1 MKVGS
6 VQLFLCILIADQ
18 HGCVYD
24 PHRDDDSR
32 RYLMGEQNIRE
43 HTDESTRH
51 AFMKSLLSEVQALE
65 AMLGKGMVESGVSRI
80 GAEQEM
86 FLIDKAQKPALTALD
101 VLARI
106 DDPRFTHE
114 LGLFNIEANL
124 SVQELKSDCLS
135 RMEAEAQEVYAS
147 AREAAHQCDSEIALV
162 GILPT
167 LTKKH
172 LGLDAM
178 VPTPRY
184 FALNDAILAL
194 RGGDLRFTINGIDQ
208 LTVNHDN
215 LMLEACNTSF
225 QVHFQVSPENFA
237 HLYNIA
243 QTITGPLLAAAVNS
257 PILLGKRLW
266 HETRISVFEYSV
278 DARSATHQTRGLKP
292 RVHFGDHWVDDSVTE
307 IFKEDIARFRV
318 ILTTETEDDPLAMVA
333 QGIAPKLK
341 ALCLHNG
348 TVYRWNRAC
357 YGVHNGVP
365 HLRIENRVI
374 PSGPTVLD
382 EIANTAF
389 FVGMMAGMSKEI
401 DDVRVLIPF
410 EDVKSN
416 FMAAARDGIRA
427 QMNWFGDTHMPAKQL
442 ILEYLLPLAEKG
454 LQEYAVD
461 QGDID
466 RYLGVLRDRVTTR
479 RTGARWALE
488 SLNNMQDRGTS
499 DQRLRCLVAS
509 MVDQQTTGRPISD
522 WGLADFCEELDWRE
536 SYLKVSQFMAT
547 DLFTVRPDDI
557 VDFAATLMDW
567 RHVRH
572 VPVEGDDGELVGLV
586 SHRALLRLVATGRV
600 GGEHKVT
607 VREIMTRNPV
617 TVNSDATTVEAIR
630 LMREAQVACLPV
642 VDKGKLLG
650 LVTEHDLIVVSS
662 HLLERYLAE
671 AE

>member
-1 MKVGS
+1 
-6 VQLFLCILIADQ
+6 
-18 HGCVYD
+18 
-24 PHRDDDSR
+24 
-32 RYLMGEQNIRE
+32 MGEQNIEE
-43 HTDESTRH
+43 HADESTRQ
-51 AFMKSLLSEVQALE
+51 AFMKSLLEEVRALE
-65 AMLGKGMVESGVSRI
+65 MMLEKGMVESGVSRI

-86 FLIDKAQKPALTALD
+86 FLINQAKQPTLTALD
-101 VLARI
+101 VLKEL
-106 DDPRFTHE
+106 DDERFTHE

-124 SVQELKSDCLS
+124 SVQEFHSDCLS
-135 RMEAEAQEVYAS
+135 RMEAETQEVYAK
-147 AREAAHQCDSEIALV
+147 ARKAAAACDSEIALV

-167 LTKKH
+167 LTKKN
-172 LGLDAM
+172 LGLDSM

-184 FALNDAILAL
+184 YALNDAIMAL
-194 RGGDLRFTINGIDQ
+194 RGDNLQFTINGIDQ
-208 LTVNHDN
+208 LVVNHDN

-225 QVHFQVSPENFA
+225 QVHFQVSPDNFA
-237 HLYNIA
+237 KLYNIA
-243 QTITGPLLAAAVNS
+243 QTITGPLLAASVNS

-292 RVHFGDHWVDDSVTE
+292 RVHFGDRWVDESVTE

-318 ILTTETEDDPLAMVA
+318 ILTAETEDDPLAMVA

-357 YGVHNGVP
+357 YGVHNGVA

-374 PSGPTVLD
+374 PSGPTVVD

-389 FVGMMAGMSKEI
+389 FVGMMAGMAEKV
-401 DDVRVLIPF
+401 DDVRELIPF
-410 EDVKSN
+410 DDIKAN
-416 FMAAARDGIRA
+416 FMAAAREGIRA
-427 QMNWFGDTHMPAKQL
+427 QMNWFGDTHLPAKEL
-442 ILEYLLPLAEKG
+442 ILEHLLPLAREG
-454 LQEYAVD
+454 LQKHGVD
-461 QGDID
+461 QKDID
-466 RYLGVLRDRVTTR
+466 RYLGIIRDRVTTR
-479 RTGARWALE
+479 RTGSRWALE
-488 SLNNMQDRGTS
+488 SLNNMHGRGTE
-499 DQRLRCLVAS
+499 DQRLRCLVSS
-509 MVDQQTTGRPISD
+509 MVSQQSAGHPIAD
-522 WGLADFCEELDWRE
+522 WKLADFCEQQNWRD

-607 VREIMTRNPV
+607 VDEIMNRRPV

-630 LMREAQVACLPV
+630 VMRESEVACLPV
-642 VDKGKLLG
+642 VDDGKLLG
-650 LVTEHDLIVVSS
+650 LITEHDLLVVSS
-662 HLLERYLAE
+662 HLLESYLDDGQ
-671 AE
+671 

>member
-1 MKVGS
+1 
-6 VQLFLCILIADQ
+6 
-18 HGCVYD
+18 
-24 PHRDDDSR
+24 
-32 RYLMGEQNIRE
+32 MGEQNIE
-43 HTDESTRH
+43 EYADEAARQ
-51 AFMKSLLSEVQALE
+51 AFMKSLLDEVRALD
-65 AMLGKGMVESGVSRI
+65 AMLDKGMIESGVSRI

-86 FLIDKAQKPALTALD
+86 FLINSAQQPALTALE
-101 VLARI
+101 VLKQL
-106 DDPRFTHE
+106 DDDRFTHE

-124 SVQELKSDCLS
+124 SVQEFRADCLS
-135 RMEAEAQEVYAS
+135 RMEREAQEVYAK
-147 AREAAHQCDSEIALV
+147 AREAAHHCDSEIALV

-167 LTKKH
+167 LTQKN
-172 LGLDAM
+172 LGLDSM

-184 FALNDAILAL
+184 YALNDAIMAL
-194 RGGDLRFTINGIDQ
+194 RGENMQFTINGTDQ

-225 QVHFQVSPENFA
+225 QVHFQVSPNDFSR
-237 HLYNIA
+237 LYNIA

-278 DARSATHQTRGLKP
+278 DARSAVHQTRGLKP
-292 RVHFGDHWVDDSVTE
+292 RVHFGDHWVEDSVTE

-374 PSGPTVLD
+374 PSGPTVID

-389 FVGMMAGMSKEI
+389 FVGMMAGMADEY
-401 DDVRVLIPF
+401 DDVRDHITF
-410 EDVKSN
+410 DDVKAN
-416 FMAAARDGIRA
+416 FIAAARAGIRA
-427 QMNWFGDTHMPAKQL
+427 QMNWFGDTHMPAREL
-442 ILEYLLPLAEKG
+442 ILEQLLPLAEHGMNKYG
-454 LQEYAVD
+454 LD
-461 QGDID
+461 KKDID
-466 RYLGVLRDRVTTR
+466 LYLGVLHDRVSTR
-479 RTGARWALE
+479 RNGARWALE
-488 SLNNMQDRGTS
+488 SLNNMHGRGTE
-499 DQRLRCLVAS
+499 DQRLRCLVS
-509 MVDQQTTGRPISD
+509 NMVEQQSLGIQISK
-522 WGLADFCEELDWRE
+522 WQLADFCEQQDWRE

-572 VPVEGDDGELVGLV
+572 VPVENDKGELVGLV
-586 SHRALLRLVATGRV
+586 SHRALLRLVAEGRL
-600 GGEHKVT
+600 GGENKVT
-607 VREIMTRNPV
+607 VREIMTKNPV
-617 TVNSDATTVEAIR
+617 TVTSDATTVDCIR
-630 LMREAQVACLPV
+630 LMRRESVACLPV
-642 VDKGKLLG
+642 VDDGKLHG
-650 LVTEHDLIVVSS
+650 LITEHDLIVVSS
-662 HLLERYLAE
+662 HLLERYLE
-671 AE
+671 EEK

>member
-1 MKVGS
+1 
-6 VQLFLCILIADQ
+6 
-18 HGCVYD
+18 
-24 PHRDDDSR
+24 
-32 RYLMGEQNIRE
+32 MGEHNIE
-43 HTDESTRH
+43 EYTDEATRQE
-51 AFMKSLLSEVQALE
+51 FMKSLLDEVRALE
-65 AMLGKGMVESGVSRI
+65 AMLEKGMVESGVSRI

-86 FLIDKAQKPALTALD
+86 FLVNKAHQPTLTALD
-101 VLARI
+101 VLAEL

-124 SVQELKSDCLS
+124 SVQEFNSDCLS
-135 RMEAEAQEVYAS
+135 RMEAEAQDIYAK
-147 AREAAHQCDSEIALV
+147 AREAAHKHDSEIALV

-167 LTKKH
+167 LTKKN
-172 LGLDAM
+172 LGLDSM
-178 VPTPRY
+178 VPIPRY
-184 FALNDAILAL
+184 HALNKAVMAL
-194 RGGDLRFTINGIDQ
+194 RGDDLQFTINGIDQ
-208 LTVNHDN
+208 LNVQHDN

-225 QVHFQVSPENFA
+225 QVHFQVSPNDFA
-237 HLYNIA
+237 RLYNIA
-243 QTITGPLLAAAVNS
+243 QTVTGPLLAASVNS

-292 RVHFGDHWVDDSVTE
+292 RVHFGDHWVEESVTE
-307 IFKEDIARFRV
+307 LFKEDIARFRV
-318 ILTTETEDDPLAMVA
+318 ILTTETEDNPLAMVA
-333 QGIAPKLK
+333 QGLAPKLK

-357 YGVHNGVP
+357 YGVHNGIP

-374 PSGPTVLD
+374 PSGPTIID

-389 FVGMMAGMSKEI
+389 FVGMMAGMADKYP
-401 DDVRVLIPF
+401 DVREHIPF
-410 EDVKSN
+410 ADIKAN

-427 QMNWFGDTHMPAKQL
+427 QMNWFGDTHMPAREL
-442 ILEYLLPLAEKG
+442 ILEQLLPLAEHG
-454 LQEYAVD
+454 LNKYAVNKD
-461 QGDID
+461 DIEL
-466 RYLGVLRDRVTTR
+466 YLGVMRDRVATR

-488 SLNNMQDRGTS
+488 SLSNMNGRGTE
-499 DQRLRCLVAS
+499 DQRLRCLVGN
-509 MVDQQTTGRPISD
+509 MIEQQSTGRPISE
-522 WGLADFCEELDWRE
+522 WGLAEFSEHQNWRE

-572 VPVEGDDGELVGLV
+572 IPVEGDDGELVGLL
-586 SHRALLRLVATGRV
+586 SHRALLRLVATGRA

-607 VREIMTRNPV
+607 VREIMTRRPV
-617 TVNSDATTVEAIR
+617 TVNSDTTTVDAIR
-630 LMREAQVACLPV
+630 LMRKAQVACLPV

-662 HLLERYLAE
+662 HLLERYLDDGD
-671 AE
+671 